1 MLASL
6 WWTAFTVLGIWG
18 QSMLPGVDFFAPG
31 LAISL
36 RWQKP
41 SSTVILT
48 VIWIAIQEGAGGLAF
63 GYAILWYAILF
74 ALLTVGRWLLDPG
87 SIQFQALLGLALGL
101 AHFFLLYLMAVL
113 EMRAFPLA
121 RVLGECLL
129 QAVLYPVLWYVAES
143 MFPARLKKAH
153 EESVA

>member
-1 MLASL
+1 MLAAL
-6 WWTAFTVLGIWG
+6 WWMAFTILGIMG

-31 LAISL
+31 MAVSL

-41 SSTVILT
+41 GATLLLT
-48 VIWIAIQEGAGGLAF
+48 LIWVAIQEGAGGLAF

-87 SIQFQALLGLALGL
+87 SLQFQVLLGLALGL
-101 AHFFLLYLMAVL
+101 AHLLLLYLMAVL
-113 EMRAFPLA
+113 EMRAFPLG

-129 QAVLYPVLWYVAES
+129 QAVLYPLLWYVADA
-143 MFPARLKKAH
+143 MFPERLKKAH
-153 EESVA
+153 EESA